1 MTATDTFLASCT
13 NADGTPKY
21 RNYYEHLPKINAA
34 IAEQDRIIAART
46 AAGWDADPEYGWGG
60 PNPLTGESMTES
72 EYIDAGFILPEDAK
86 GGGLSDDAWRIY
98 HVISCEA
105 SALSKAFCKMD
116 YDDPERV
123 KTIEQSLALARVA
136 TAIINGRI

>member
-46 AAGWDADPEYGWGG
+46 AAGWDADCEYGWGG

-86 GGGLSDDAWRIY
+86 SASLSADAWRIY
-98 HVISCEA
+98 HAISAEA
-105 SALSKAFCKMD
+105 SELSKAFCKL
-116 YDDPERV
+116 DPTDPARLQ
-123 KTIEQSLALARVA
+123 KIEQSLALSRVA
-136 TAIINGRI
+136 TAIISGRI